1 MCPCG
6 FIIDWNGFATK
17 SIVVNFALT
26 DVLREGGY
34 FDLPITPDLLVAM
47 GVVSLDSIA
56 GLNAKATISSA
67 TIAYGLA

>member
-1 MCPCG
+1 MHALVQTIVFLG
-6 FIIDWNGFATK
+6 IDT
-17 SIVVNFALT
+17 IPVDVVKESAH
-26 DVLREGGY
+26 
-34 FDLPITPDLLVAM
+34 FDLSIELGLLIAM